1 MLEGVIMITV
11 FGRDFYNTNS
21 IVLAKALLG
30 KILIHEQE
38 DIKLMAKIVET
49 EAYMGP
55 SDKAAHSY
63 KNRRTERNEVMYG
76 HPGFAYVYFI
86 YGMYYCMNVVA
97 NCPEVPEAV
106 LIRAVEPV
114 NGLEAMS
121 MNRYGKRLS
130 ELIDREKINLTNG
143 PGKLCMALNITRK
156 DNGEDLCNSKL
167 YIAEEISDS
176 GEKAIEDSNII
187 STKRINID
195 YAEEAADY
203 PWRFYIKGNK
213 YVSRK

>member
-1 MLEGVIMITV
+1 MLNLLD
-11 FGRDFYNTNS
+11 RNFYNTNS

-30 KILIHEQE
+30 KIIIYDYENE
-38 DIKLMAKIVET
+38 KLMAKIVET

-55 SDKAAHSY
+55 TDKAAHSY
-63 KNRRTERNEVMYG
+63 KNRRTDRNEVMYG
-76 HPGFAYVYFI
+76 YPGFAYVYFI

-106 LIRAVEPV
+106 LIRAAEPV
-114 NGLEAMS
+114 NGLETMA
-121 MNRYGKRLS
+121 MNRYKKRLCELS
-130 ELIDREKINLTNG
+130 ERDKINLTNG

-156 DNGEDLCNSKL
+156 DNGEDLCKSKL
-167 YIAEEISDS
+167 YIAEEVCDGIRKAVKDSD
-176 GEKAIEDSNII
+176 IV

>member
-1 MLEGVIMITV
+1 
-11 FGRDFYNTNS
+11 
-21 IVLAKALLG
+21 
-30 KILIHEQE
+30 
-38 DIKLMAKIVET
+38 
-49 EAYMGP
+49 
-55 SDKAAHSY
+55 
-63 KNRRTERNEVMYG
+63 
-76 HPGFAYVYFI
+76 
-86 YGMYYCMNVVA
+86 
-97 NCPEVPEAV
+97 
-106 LIRAVEPV
+106 VEPV

-130 ELIDREKINLTNG
+130 ELSDRDKINLTNG

-156 DNGEDLCNSKL
+156 DNGEDLCNSRL
-167 YIAEEISDS
+167 YIADEINDS
-176 GEKAIEDSNII
+176 REKTIEDSDII

>member
-1 MLEGVIMITV
+1 MITV

-97 NCPEVPEAV
+97 NCPGIPEAV

-121 MNRYGKRLS
+121 MNRYGKELS
-130 ELIDREKINLTNG
+130 ELSDRAKINLTNG

-156 DNGEDLCNSKL
+156 DNGEDLCNSRL

-176 GEKAIEDSNII
+176 MGKTIEDSDII